1 MSSKRLIMLTGCSRG
16 LGRALVD
23 EFIGA
28 GHTVMGCS
36 RSDAG
41 MQELREL
48 YGTPHEFAALDVSD
62 DAAVKAWSAKCF
74 KQYGAPDLLVNNAG
88 VINEPANLV
97 DVSDVEFRQVLAV
110 NVSGVA
116 NMIRHVVPAMID
128 TQKNGIVI
136 NLSSGWGRSV
146 SSGVAPYC
154 ASKWAIEGLTKALAE
169 ELPSGMA
176 AVPLSPGVIDT
187 DMLRSCWGDDAGAY
201 QEPADW
207 ARQAAPYILSLS
219 AKHNGQSLTTPG

>member
-1 MSSKRLIMLTGCSRG
+1 MCIRDR
-16 LGRALVD
+16 VD

-62 DAAVKAWSAKCF
+62 DAAVKAWSAKCL

-97 DVSDVEFRQVLAV
+97 DVSDVEFRQVLVV

-176 AVPLSPGVIDT
+176 AVPLSPGALIPICYVVVGEMMRVLT
-187 DMLRSCWGDDAGAY
+187 RSLPIGH
-201 QEPADW
+201 
-207 ARQAAPYILSLS
+207 ARLHLTFCRCL
-219 AKHNGQSLTTPG
+219 QSTMVSH

>member
-23 EFIGA
+23 EFVGA
-28 GHTVMGCS
+28 GHTVIGCS
-36 RSDAG
+36 RSESG
-41 MQELREL
+41 MQLLSEQFES
-48 YGTPHEFAALDVSD
+48 PHEFAALDVSN
-62 DAAVKAWSAKCF
+62 DAAVKAWAAACLDS
-74 KQYGAPDLLVNNAG
+74 YGAPDLLINNAG

-97 DVSDVEFRQVLAV
+97 DVADAEFRHVLAI
-110 NVSGVA
+110 NISGVA

-128 TQKNGIVI
+128 ARNNGIVI

-187 DMLRSCWGDDAGAY
+187 DMLRSCWGDDAGVY
-201 QEPADW
+201 REPADW
-207 ARQAAPYILSLS
+207 ARQAAPYMLSLS
-219 AKHNGQSLTTPG
+219 AKHNGQSLTTPE